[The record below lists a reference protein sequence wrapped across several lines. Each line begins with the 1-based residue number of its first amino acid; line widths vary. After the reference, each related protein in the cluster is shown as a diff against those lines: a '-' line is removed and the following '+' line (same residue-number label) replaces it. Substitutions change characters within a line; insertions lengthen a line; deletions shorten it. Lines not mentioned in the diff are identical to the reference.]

1 MKKIFRFFIWMVFL
15 CGICFLIFHCEK
27 PLLAIGGR
35 FLNSGFEAEQR
46 GDGGSLEENFET
58 ILQSPELPTGC
69 EITALTM
76 VLNHYGFAAD
86 KVEMARQYL
95 PTQPYTLFYG
105 EDGRL
110 YGSDLKHYFIG
121 DPEGKGY
128 VCGAEAIVSA
138 ADVYLKDAGSSL
150 RAENLSGISPEKMY
164 AFLDENIPVIVWT
177 TIHMERRQ
185 PAEGWYT
192 EYGDYVDWS
201 TGDHCGVLIGY
212 TDSQV
217 TLADP
222 ISGRVVYDRGQFER
236 AFASRQ
242 NKCLILR

>member
-1 MKKIFRFFIWMVFL
+1 M
-15 CGICFLIFHCEK
+15 
-27 PLLAIGGR
+27 
-35 FLNSGFEAEQR
+35 
-46 GDGGSLEENFET
+46 
-58 ILQSPELPTGC
+58 
-69 EITALTM
+69 
-76 VLNHYGFAAD
+76 
-86 KVEMARQYL
+86 
-95 PTQPYTLFYG
+95 
-105 EDGRL
+105 
-110 YGSDLKHYFIG
+110 
-121 DPEGKGY
+121 
-128 VCGAEAIVSA
+128 SA
-138 ADVYLKDAGSSL
+138 ADALPEGCGKFSET
-150 RAENLSGISPEKMY
+150 ENLSGISPEKMY

-242 NKCLILR
+242 NQCLILR